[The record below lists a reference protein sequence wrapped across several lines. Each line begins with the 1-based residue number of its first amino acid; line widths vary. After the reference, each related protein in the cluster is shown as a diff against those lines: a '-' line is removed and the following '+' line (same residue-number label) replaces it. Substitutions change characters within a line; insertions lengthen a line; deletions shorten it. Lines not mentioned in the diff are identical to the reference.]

1 VNGEEGEIS
10 EFADGDVF
18 KIFPPVKI
26 KRYMFKNKD
35 GVSKAVSVNQI
46 QLKQKLKNNIR
57 WTEPDFYSEMD
68 EYFDNEMTEKFLKDH
83 GFDFDT
89 EDELIDF
96 LEGGKL
102 INITKEELFKDKISG
117 NGNFI
122 TKDDDKFKQMDDKL
136 VKYGTITLPAPI
148 ILKFD
153 DKYYK
158 FSGNRRINL
167 AFKYD
172 SPLKIWLIKI

>member
-1 VNGEEGEIS
+1 MGRFLNYLIEMNSRDFGQHISYNPGDKVTVNGEEGEIS

-102 INITKEELFKDKISG
+102 VSITKEELFSLYEQERK
-117 NGNFI
+117 
-122 TKDDDKFKQMDDKL
+122 
-136 VKYGTITLPAPI
+136 V
-148 ILKFD
+148 
-153 DKYYK
+153 
-158 FSGNRRINL
+158 
-167 AFKYD
+167 
-172 SPLKIWLIKI
+172 